1 MPVLRFKLTSA
12 QCFSYDVPYTVPM
25 LPFSKEIT
33 VVARLGSGLKSKV
46 RSLIARDSGL
56 SEISI
61 DDLATSSKLQ
71 SWEAV
76 QIPERLKFSSRL
88 AIKLVILFL
97 LIIAFVPWTQT
108 ITVTGQLSAYSPYE
122 RPQDIEAQITGRIQ
136 KWHVFEGVRVKQG
149 DLIVE
154 LEDYDPNFMAPDLLS
169 FLDQRKKALE
179 QTRKAALSRAEQL
192 DKRIKEMQNLVKA
205 AVPSAQARVVE
216 AQNKVREAYQKVE
229 SAKITMST
237 AELNVDRHKQLAEQ
251 GLVSQR
257 ELELTIQSAIGSK
270 ADLEGAQANLRAA
283 EQSMKALGFGREQIS
298 AEVLQR
304 LLDAEA
310 ARDASVGEAAK
321 AADQLA
327 EVSLRM
333 SNATQRRIA
342 SKILAPIDG
351 TVVKMAQAGAGETVR
366 QGDKIVRL
374 SPNSL
379 DKAVEM
385 TADGIDAPLLN
396 VGRKVKILFYGIP
409 AIPLPAWP
417 EVMAGTYTGV
427 IKVIDQVDDGK
438 GNFRFWV
445 VPDPEDRA
453 WPEQTHVRQ
462 GTKVMGWVILNRV
475 PLWYELWRRFNLF
488 PPDYQERPPSLIDTL
503 LPKAGRGAK

>member
-1 MPVLRFKLTSA
+1 
-12 QCFSYDVPYTVPM
+12 
-25 LPFSKEIT
+25 
-33 VVARLGSGLKSKV
+33 VARLDLGLKNKV
-46 RSLIARDSGL
+46 RSLVQQQSGL
-56 SEISI
+56 DEIAV
-61 DDLATSSKLQ
+61 DNLATSAKLQ

-88 AIKLVILFL
+88 AIKLVVLFL
-97 LIIAFVPWTQT
+97 LVIAFVPWTQT
-108 ITVTGQLSAYSPYE
+108 ITVTGQLSAYSPFE
-122 RPQDIEAQITGRIQ
+122 RPQDIEAQITGRIK
-136 KWHVFEGVRVKQG
+136 KWHIFEGVRVKQG

-154 LEDYDPNFMAPDLLS
+154 LDDYDPNFMAPDLLS
-169 FLDQRKKALE
+169 FLEQRKKALE
-179 QTRKAALSRAEQL
+179 DTRQAALGRAEQL

-216 AQNKVREAYQKVE
+216 AENKVREAYQKVE
-229 SAKITMST
+229 AAKIAVAT

-257 ELELTIQSAIGSK
+257 ELEVTIQAAIASK
-270 ADLEGAQANLRAA
+270 ADMQGAQANLRGA
-283 EQSMKALGFGREQIS
+283 EQGMKALSFGRDQVS

-310 ARDASVGEAAK
+310 ARDASVADAAK
-321 AADQLA
+321 ATDQLA
-327 EVSLRM
+327 DVSLRM

-342 SKILAPIDG
+342 SRILAPIDG
-351 TVVKMAQAGAGETVR
+351 TVVKMAEAGAGETVR

-374 SPNSL
+374 SPTST
-379 DKAVEM
+379 DKAIEM
-385 TADGIDAPLLN
+385 TADGLDAPLLN

-417 EVMAGTYTGV
+417 ELMAGTYGGV
-427 IKVIDQVDDGK
+427 IKVVDQVDDGK

-445 VPDPEDRA
+445 VPDPEDRP
-453 WPEQTHVRQ
+453 WPEQAHVRQ
-462 GTKVMGWVILNRV
+462 GTKAMGWVILNRV